1 MFQPIYKT
9 FKIPAALTDTVVEWE
24 SKGRLNKN
32 IKPAVTKNDSVSPRL
47 KKMNDSTIKEE
58 FKERCLKQ
66 DKETF
71 TLRNAVNL
79 FFVYELDTWSQDL
92 NTNFYLKYSLF
103 VAVNYKQAV
112 LHKALVKTKTF
123 IAISLGQ

>member
-103 VAVNYKQAV
+103 VAVNYK
-112 LHKALVKTKTF
+112 
-123 IAISLGQ
+123 S